1 MKMNSLFNSKRLTIL
16 IILLLTLSFIGLA
29 SDKVLVAAAD
39 PWPPFA
45 DENSPTDG
53 VALEIVRAAFETQG
67 YEVTMLFVPWARA
80 VNGVKVGDYDLVPTI
95 WKNEERMEYMHYSD
109 PFLQNSL
116 KFIKR
121 TEDPFEYEGFS
132 SLDGKT
138 VGIIRGYSYGQEFSS
153 ATSFKK
159 DEANDF
165 FTNVQKLLRDRID
178 LTVEDE
184 IVAYSIIK
192 DENPD
197 FLSEIT
203 FLNPPLTVENLYI
216 TVGLAHPR
224 HEEIIN
230 AFNKG
235 LKIIKENGVYAEIL
249 SQYGIEPVE

>member
-1 MKMNSLFNSKRLTIL
+1 MV
-16 IILLLTLSFIGLA
+16 SFMCMA
-29 SDKVLVAAAD
+29 SGKVLIAAAD

-45 DENSPTDG
+45 DDKNPTDG
-53 VALEIVRAAFETQG
+53 VSLEIIRAAFETQD
-67 YEVTMLFVPWARA
+67 YEVTMMFVPWARA
-80 VNGVKVGDYDLVPTI
+80 LNGVRVGDYDLLPTT
-95 WKNEERMEYMHYSD
+95 WKSNERMEYLHFSD
-109 PFLQNSL
+109 PYLQNSI

-121 TEDPFEYEGFS
+121 VEDPFEYKDLS
-132 SLDGKT
+132 SLAGKT
-138 VGIIRGYSYGQEFSS
+138 IGTIRGYSYSEDFVT
-153 ATSFKK
+153 ATHFTK
-159 DEANDF
+159 EEVNDF
-165 FTNVQKLLRDRID
+165 FTNIQKMLRDRID

-184 IVAYSIIK
+184 IVAFSIIK
-192 DENPD
+192 EKNAD